1 MRYVGRHRAPR
12 PLYLRRP
19 VVAGIVGVVALGG
32 PALAATQGFSGDPRG
47 VRTAWAY
54 GNTQGNDAAPYAA
67 VKNSC
72 IDGAFRFIKLPRM
85 EQGIATR
92 VVVQISIATESMKS
106 NSPGRLV
113 KICGSTGIVL
123 SGADMEI
130 QPSSEKYQT
139 LSDVAPSTWSWL
151 VTANSSGNQQ
161 MAFNVYSQP
170 NRTSSPIT
178 IDTIDTSTQV
188 SFSYTTLF
196 KSVWAQ
202 ATAIGLSLSS
212 IIAAVVF
219 VYRRMRRKIQS
230 KKRISE
236 TVRTPRHPGL
246 KHTDNARLNSPSGRT
261 TRNLHSGKAKPRT

>member
-1 MRYVGRHRAPR
+1 MSFMRYVGRHRAPR

-47 VRTAWAY
+47 VRAVWAY

-85 EQGIATR
+85 EQGTATR
-92 VVVQISIATESMKS
+92 VVVQISIVTESTKS

-139 LSDVAPSTWSWL
+139 LSDVAPSEWSWL
-151 VTANSSGNQQ
+151 VTPNDSGSQQ
-161 MAFNVYSQP
+161 LAVNIYAQP
-170 NRTSSPIT
+170 GGASSPIT
-178 IDTIDTSTQV
+178 IDTIDASTQV
-188 SFSYTTLF
+188 SFNFTRFLQ
-196 KSVWAQ
+196 SVWAQ
-202 ATAIGLSLSS
+202 ALAVGLGS
-212 IIAAVVF
+212 IAAAVLF
-219 VYRRMRRKIQS
+219 VYHRARR
-230 KKRISE
+230 RIRPKEHVSNI
-236 TVRTPRHPGL
+236 VRTPRHPGL
-246 KHTDNARLNSPSGRT
+246 QRADNARLNSSSGRT
-261 TRNLHSGKAKPRT
+261 AKNQHSGKTNA